1 MSGVVSTKPV
11 PSLEGLAELA
21 RLSTDGSSEAI
32 DRILSL
38 ARAALDMD
46 VALVG
51 AFDGDFVIEAI
62 DGDSE
67 WFDLEVGSRIPADQ
81 TYCGRMARGKLPHL
95 IHDAAADERTADL
108 PITRE
113 AGIGA
118 YVGAPIR
125 LWDGTLYGTLCCL
138 SRSAEPSLNDRD
150 VRFLRVLAEIVAD
163 QLDREGLESEKRKLE
178 WSRIRSILDR
188 DQVDIEFQPIFDLL
202 DCRIVSLEAL
212 ARFWTE
218 PMRGPAVWFAEANEV
233 GLGVELELAAM
244 RAALLRLDDFPPE
257 VAIAL
262 NVSPATALDPRFC
275 ELLLDV
281 AGRVV
286 IEITEHAQVDDY
298 DALREALAPLR
309 ERGAQLAIDDVGA
322 GFANLRHILRLAP
335 DLVKL
340 DLSLTHEI
348 AQDPAREALARFLT
362 EPMRGPAVWFAEANE
377 VGLGVELELAAMR
390 AALLRLDEFP
400 PGVSI
405 ALNVSPATALDP
417 RFSELLLGVAGR
429 VVIEITEHAQV
440 DDYDAL
446 CDALA
451 PLRERGAQLA
461 IDDVGAGFA
470 NLRHILRLAPDLVKL
485 DLSLTQEIA
494 RDPAREAL
502 ASSLVG
508 FAEGVGASIVAEGI
522 SSDEDLAL
530 LRMLGVDYGQGFH
543 LARPSALLN

>member
-11 PSLEGLAELA
+11 PTLEALSELA
-21 RLSTDGSSEAI
+21 RLSLDGSNEAI
-32 DRILSL
+32 ERILSL

-51 AFDGDFVIEAI
+51 AFDGDFVVEAV
-62 DGDSE
+62 DGDNE
-67 WFDLEVGSRIPADQ
+67 WFDLEVGTRLPAEQ
-81 TYCGRMARGKLPHL
+81 TYCQRMTQGELPFL
-95 IHDAAADERTADL
+95 IHDAAADQRTADL
-108 PITRE
+108 PLTRE

-118 YVGAPIR
+118 YIGAPIR

-163 QLDREGLESEKRKLE
+163 QVDREQLESEKRKLE
-178 WSRIRSILDR
+178 WSRIRAILDS
-188 DQVDIEFQPIFDLL
+188 DHMDIEFQPIFDLL

-218 PMRGPAVWFAEANEV
+218 PMRPPAAWFAEAIEV

-244 RAALLRLDDFPPE
+244 HAALLRLDEFPAD

-275 ELLLDV
+275 GLQDV
-281 AGRVV
+281 ADRVV

-298 DALREALAPLR
+298 DALSEALAPLR
-309 ERGAQLAIDDVGA
+309 ARGARLAIDDVGA

-335 DLVKL
+335 D
-340 DLSLTHEI
+340 I
-348 AQDPAREALARFLT
+348 
-362 EPMRGPAVWFAEANE
+362 
-377 VGLGVELELAAMR
+377 
-390 AALLRLDEFP
+390 
-400 PGVSI
+400 
-405 ALNVSPATALDP
+405 
-417 RFSELLLGVAGR
+417 
-429 VVIEITEHAQV
+429 
-440 DDYDAL
+440 
-446 CDALA
+446 
-451 PLRERGAQLA
+451 
-461 IDDVGAGFA
+461 
-470 NLRHILRLAPDLVKL
+470 VKL

-508 FAEGVGASIVAEGI
+508 FAGGVGASIVAEGI

-530 LRMLGVDYGQGFH
+530 LRTLGVDYGQGFH
-543 LARPSALLN
+543 LARPSALLH